1 MWSGAPLRMMD
12 ERPGWTVLEPGV
24 PSLSLEI
31 RFLVFADLLV
41 CPDLDVFSGKSGH
54 SCQVY

>member
-1 MWSGAPLRMMD
+1 MMD

-24 PSLSLEI
+24 PNLSLET

-41 CPDLDVFSGKSGH
+41 CPDLDVFSGKSGY
-54 SCQVY
+54 SWQVYQLLT